1 MKPQELR
8 EKGAAELAEL
18 ETKLREQLLQLRV
31 AKATQRAGNI
41 AHFASLRRD
50 IARIKTIQRE
60 RQLGIG
66 AAEETQP

>member
-1 MKPQELR
+1 MP
-8 EKGAAELAEL
+8 
-18 ETKLREQLLQLRV
+18 
-31 AKATQRAGNI
+31 
-41 AHFASLRRD
+41 RRRLSEHQ

>member
-1 MKPQELR
+1 MKPTELR
-8 EKGAAELAEL
+8 EKSAADLADL

-31 AKATQRAGNI
+31 AKATQRASNT
-41 AHFASLRRD
+41 AHFSRLRRD

-66 AAEETQP
+66 SEETKS